1 MTSVCA
7 FKNCSNEL
15 PSDPYEILGSQLC
28 MACTFDIGI
37 LEEGAELNGMD
48 DAKFEVVL
56 RAFLDGKLQEQKS

>member
-1 MTSVCA
+1 
-7 FKNCSNEL
+7 
-15 PSDPYEILGSQLC
+15 